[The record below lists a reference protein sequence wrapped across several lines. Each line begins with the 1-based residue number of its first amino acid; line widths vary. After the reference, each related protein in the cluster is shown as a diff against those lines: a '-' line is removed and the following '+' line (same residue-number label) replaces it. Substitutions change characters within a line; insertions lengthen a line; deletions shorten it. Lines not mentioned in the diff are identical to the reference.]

1 MSAENHKLL
10 AQEIE
15 DRVTCRVIIRRGEI
29 GELPESPQRLVMETA
44 GLHYLVGSLED
55 QMREEDWSVENM
67 RQMEATAV
75 DLAATATRLA
85 QALQM
90 LQMRR
95 RAQDQGSSLPWN
107 AAQPVGDPFEGVA
120 V

>member
-1 MSAENHKLL
+1 VSAENHKLL

-44 GLHYLVGSLED
+44 GLHYLVGSMED
-55 QMREEDWSVENM
+55 QMREEDWSVDMM
-67 RQMEATAV
+67 REMETTAV
-75 DLAATATRLA
+75 DLAATSTRLA

-95 RAQDQGSSLPWN
+95 RAQDQGSALPWDV
-107 AAQPVGDPFEGVA
+107 APHIRDPFEGVA